1 MDLGINSQCLDMY
14 EKMSIN
20 LAHFKEMLK
29 LTQQLESKSL
39 DTEVGL
45 YNEILEQRQ
54 DLINKIDQVSQEV
67 NMVQNKINQKISLE
81 YFNLDSVQPY
91 ISKDLYENLTTLY
104 PVIQDVILQIQD
116 LDKEYNQNAEMAK
129 EATKL
134 HLLRVRSILNPNR
147 SYQKVYVP
155 EARFIDKKR

>member
-1 MDLGINSQCLDMY
+1 MDLGINNQCMDMY

-39 DTEVGL
+39 DTEVDL

-54 DLINKIDQVSQEV
+54 DLINEIDQVSQDV
-67 NMVQNKINQKISLE
+67 NLVQNKLNGKIGLE
-81 YFNLDSVQPY
+81 DFNLEFVQPY
-91 ISKDLYENLTTLY
+91 ISKDLYENLSTLY
-104 PVIQDVILQIQD
+104 SEIQEVILQIQE
-116 LDKEYNQNAEMAK
+116 LDKECNQNAEMAK

-134 HLLRVRSILNPNR
+134 QLLRVRNMLNPNR
-147 SYQKVYVP
+147 SYQNTHMP